1 MKNTALSL
9 LLIALPCLAAD
20 RIVELRATT
29 NGPAV
34 YQVPEGKLATVIGRN
49 YERGGFSPWASVL
62 RPGDRTNYIAF
73 DEIGNSVQGPASI
86 SLHVAFRSASG
97 WLLLREWEPVPAP
110 SETAPVVPA
119 GSGAV
124 LTLETSS
131 DLSAWQPAL
140 RTNLSAVPT
149 NRFFRIK
156 LEPVR

>member
-20 RIVELRATT
+20 RIVELRAST
-29 NGPAV
+29 NSPAV

-86 SLHVAFRSASG
+86 SLQVAFRSASG
-97 WLLLREWEPVPAP
+97 WLLLREWEPV
-110 SETAPVVPA
+110 PVVPA

-140 RTNLSAVPT
+140 RTNLPAVKT